1 MTKQKE
7 RTIEEYIAI
16 AKADIWVYVAVAI
29 IILCVLL
36 AICYFHEIPWYLAVL
51 CDLLFF
57 VGVLGRIEVYFSLKK
72 IYQYL
77 KNEKLLSKLGT
88 IDFWNEKDYFLTE
101 NFMIVLLDGKVYV
114 FSYQDIQSLTI
125 QNQYYGRGIQNEYCC
140 ISTTEGD
147 FSLLTYS
154 TGIVGNQFF
163 HLDSY
168 LLKKNSNI
176 QVLPSE
182 RKS

>member
-7 RTIEEYIAI
+7 RTIKEYIAI

-36 AICYFHEIPWYLAVL
+36 AICYFYEIPWYLAVL
-51 CDLLFF
+51 CDVLFF

-77 KNEKLLSKLGT
+77 KKEKLLSKLGT

-101 NFMIVLLDGKVYV
+101 NFMIVLMDGQVYV

-140 ISTTEGD
+140 ISTTKGD

>member
-57 VGVLGRIEVYFSLKK
+57 LGVLGRIEVYFSLKK

-77 KNEKLLSKLGT
+77 KKEKLLSKLGT

-140 ISTTEGD
+140 ISTTKGD